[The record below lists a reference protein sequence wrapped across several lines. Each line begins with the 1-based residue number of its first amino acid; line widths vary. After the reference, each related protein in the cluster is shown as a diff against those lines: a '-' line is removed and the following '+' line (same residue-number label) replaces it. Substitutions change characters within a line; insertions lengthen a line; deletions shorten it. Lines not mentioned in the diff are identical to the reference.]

1 MRRRGTAA
9 GATPQAMSAAGESL
23 AVKLLDGCGMI
34 RRSEKRRLVVRE
46 APGTRYLGLSI
57 YERYFRIHCPSHNT
71 GTFPNGFDSNSC
83 FSVERNVIT
92 LVNPFRKACV

>member
-1 MRRRGTAA
+1 MRRRGAVA
-9 GATPQAMSAAGESL
+9 KEAPQAVSAAREL
-23 AVKLLDGCGMI
+23 VAVKLLNGCGMI

-46 APGTRYLGLSI
+46 APGDRYLGLSI

-71 GTFPNGFDSNSC
+71 GTFLNGFDSNTC

-92 LVNPFRKACV
+92 LMNPF